1 MDSPGRPH
9 VRRRGLKALGAALAL
24 SVLPVACSSVDGA
37 DPVAERG
44 RATDGELSPADTCGN
59 LVLRDGDFTPLAPP
73 SDASSDPRATTYFG
87 INNRGQAVGAYYE
100 AGAMPD
106 SPGFDPILGNHAVL
120 RDSRGRHTRID
131 VPGARLTLAYDVN
144 DRTEVVGQYI
154 EADAV
159 PGTRGRLPFG
169 TVHGFVSRRGGA
181 TTIDA
186 PGAALTQPLGVND
199 RGDVVG
205 AFIEA
210 DPGPDP
216 YAHYD
221 TGRLRGFV
229 MRSGRFTP
237 IDFPGSEGTTVTG
250 INDRG
255 QMVGYYDTGGARRG
269 FMLSNGRFTRID
281 QPGSSFTL
289 PSRIDNRSRIV
300 GGYGDPNGVNTR
312 GFLWENGDYT
322 TIVAP
327 GERTDTVAHDIN
339 DRGDIVIP
347 ADGTVVRQPEMA
359 CGRPTAP
366 TNSSTTSPIAPLRP

>member
-1 MDSPGRPH
+1 MT
-9 VRRRGLKALGAALAL
+9 RGLMALGAAVAL
-24 SVLPVACSSVDGA
+24 SVLTGACSSIDGT
-37 DPVAERG
+37 DPLAEPGRG
-44 RATDGELSPADTCGN
+44 AVSELSPADTCGN
-59 LVLRDGDFTPLAPP
+59 LVLRGGDFTPLAPP

-87 INNRGQAVGAYYE
+87 INNRGHAVGAYYE

-106 SPGFDPILGNHAVL
+106 SPGFDPIEGNHAVL
-120 RDSRGRHTRID
+120 RDSRGRYTRID
-131 VPGARLTLAYDVN
+131 VPGARLTLAYDLN
-144 DRTEVVGQYI
+144 DRSEVVGQYI

-169 TVHGFVSRRGGA
+169 TVHGFVSHRGDV

-199 RGDVVG
+199 RGEVVG

-210 DPGPDP
+210 GPSPDP
-216 YAHYD
+216 YAYYE
-221 TGRLRGFV
+221 TGRLRGFA

-250 INDRG
+250 VNDRG
-255 QMVGYYDTGGARRG
+255 QMVGYYDTDGTRRG
-269 FMLSNGRFTRID
+269 FLLSDGRFTRID
-281 QPGSSFTL
+281 HPDSSFTL
-289 PSRIDNRSRIV
+289 PSRIDNRGRIV

-312 GFLWENGDYT
+312 GFLWENGNFT
-322 TIVAP
+322 KIVAP

-347 ADGTVVRQPEMA
+347 ADGTVFRQPDVA

-366 TNSSTTSPIAPLRP
+366 TNPSTTSATPPPGRELVSP

>member
-1 MDSPGRPH
+1 MESPGRAQ
-9 VRRRGLKALGAALAL
+9 VGMRGLMALGAAVVL
-24 SVLPVACSSVDGA
+24 SVLAVACSSLEGA
-37 DPVAERG
+37 DPRPEPGPA
-44 RATDGELSPADTCGN
+44 ADSELSPADTCGN
-59 LVLRDGDFTPLAPP
+59 LVLRGGDFTPLAPP

-106 SPGFDPILGNHAVL
+106 SPGFDPIEGNHAVL
-120 RDSRGRHTRID
+120 LDSRGTSTRID
-131 VPGARLTLAYDVN
+131 VPGARLTVAYDLN
-144 DRTEVVGQYI
+144 DRAEVVGQYI

-169 TVHGFVSRRGGA
+169 TVHGFVSHRGDV

-210 DPGPDP
+210 GPSPDP
-216 YAHYD
+216 YAYYE

-229 MRSGRFTP
+229 MRGGSFTP
-237 IDFPGSEGTTVTG
+237 IDFPGSDATTVTG

-255 QMVGYYDTGGARRG
+255 QTVGYYDAGGTRRG
-269 FMLSNGRFTRID
+269 FLLSDGRFTTID

-289 PSRIDNRSRIV
+289 PSRIDNRGRIV

-312 GFLWENGDYT
+312 GFLWEDGDYT

-347 ADGTVVRQPEMA
+347 ADGTVLRQPETA

-366 TNSSTTSPIAPLRP
+366 AAISLSTP